1 MAFDALAYMKRP
13 EAGGIARDQAEAH
26 AEAINDYLRPDL
38 ATKEDIAFIS
48 TLRMRR

>member
-1 MAFDALAYMKRP
+1 MAFDVLAYMKRL
-13 EAGGIARDQAEAH
+13 EAGGVARDQAEVH

-48 TLRMRR
+48 TLPMHR